1 MRSFKSIVMLIVT
14 AALMSVA
21 GLQSQTP
28 AADRP
33 PLHADNYYAAGNH
46 VEVTTP
52 MGADVIV
59 AGRQI
64 DIARPVAWR

>member
-28 AADRP
+28 AADR
-33 PLHADNYYAAGNH
+33 
-46 VEVTTP
+46 
-52 MGADVIV
+52 
-59 AGRQI
+59 
-64 DIARPVAWR
+64 